1 MESYEIQH
9 FMILRTQNASGGLKI
24 DIGGPCP
31 KPYINITF
39 WGDFFSPG
47 GGKTSFGVEKCD
59 LGGIFEFFAVLEQS
73 VWSWEAQKPQYS
85 YRNIE
90 VSSPGRPGTPQNP

>member
-1 MESYEIQH
+1 
-9 FMILRTQNASGGLKI
+9 MILRTQNASGGLKI
-24 DIGGPCP
+24 VIGGPCP

-59 LGGIFEFFAVLEQS
+59 LGGIFQFFCCFGAIRVVLGGSETS
-73 VWSWEAQKPQYS
+73 
-85 YRNIE
+85 IFL
-90 VSSPGRPGTPQNP
+90 

>member
-1 MESYEIQH
+1 
-9 FMILRTQNASGGLKI
+9 MILGTKNASGGPKI

-39 WGDFFSPG
+39 WGDFSSPRG
-47 GGKTSFGVEKCD
+47 RKTSFGVEKCD
-59 LGGIFEFFAVLEQS
+59 LGGNLEFFSVLERS

-90 VSSPGRPGTPQNP
+90 VSSPGRPGTPRNP

>member
-1 MESYEIQH
+1 MESYEIQN
-9 FMILRTQNASGGLKI
+9 FMILGTKNAPGGLKT

-39 WGDFFSPG
+39 WGDSFSPG

-59 LGGIFEFFAVLEQS
+59 LGGKFGFFPVLEQS
-73 VWSWEAQKPQYS
+73 VWSWEAQKHQYS
-85 YRNIE
+85 CRNTE
-90 VSSPGRPGTPQNP
+90 VSSPDRTGTPQNP

>member
-1 MESYEIQH
+1 M
-9 FMILRTQNASGGLKI
+9 LLGTKNASGGPKI

-59 LGGIFEFFAVLEQS
+59 LGGDFKFFSVLEQS
-73 VWSWEAQKPQYS
+73 VSSWEAQKPQYS

-90 VSSPGRPGTPQNP
+90 VSSPGRPGTPQNH

>member
-1 MESYEIQH
+1 
-9 FMILRTQNASGGLKI
+9 MILGTKNTSGGPKM

-39 WGDFFSPG
+39 WGDFFRPRG
-47 GGKTSFGVEKCD
+47 RKTSFGVEKCD
-59 LGGIFEFFAVLEQS
+59 LGGNLEFFSVLERS

>member
-1 MESYEIQH
+1 MT
-9 FMILRTQNASGGLKI
+9 LGTKNALGQANI

-39 WGDFFSPG
+39 WGDLFSPRG
-47 GGKTSFGVEKCD
+47 RKTSFGVEKCD
-59 LGGIFEFFAVLEQS
+59 LGRNFEFFCVLERS

-90 VSSPGRPGTPQNP
+90 VSSLGRPGTLQNP